1 PGPAGG
7 FPGPRRGPGGGPGT
21 RPRPV
26 GVGLGGSG
34 GASGDPRRGRVDRDG
49 PQLAADEPACTTYVV
64 VPFSAPPPVVDPSD
78 PAAPQD
84 SAARPASTPRSL
96 GVLALYDRLGSDEF
110 DDSDLVMLRTF
121 AAQAAVAVDNVRIHR
136 EAQRLSRTDP
146 LTGLW
151 NYRQL
156 QETLH
161 REIERANRFRR
172 RLTVL
177 ALDLDR
183 FKEVHATCG
192 PLAGGAVPKEFA
204 PRIRGEIREI
214 DGAFRNGGE
223 EFVVLLP
230 ETDVSGGAVVA
241 ERLGAVVRGE
251 PIEVD
256 VAGKPVRIPV
266 TVSIGVAVYPDHG
279 ESGQQVLDA
288 ADEALYAAKASG
300 RDTYRV
306 AGSSSRSADRDT
318 VPAAV
323 ASQEGDVPPA
333 GGASFGPHPP
343 RQTRGR

>member
-1 PGPAGG
+1 M
-7 FPGPRRGPGGGPGT
+7 
-21 RPRPV
+21 
-26 GVGLGGSG
+26 
-34 GASGDPRRGRVDRDG
+34 
-49 PQLAADEPACTTYVV
+49 
-64 VPFSAPPPVVDPSD
+64 
-78 PAAPQD
+78 
-84 SAARPASTPRSL
+84 
-96 GVLALYDRLGSDEF
+96 LALYDRLGSDEF

-183 FKEVHATCG
+183 FKEINDTYGH
-192 PLAGGAVPKEFA
+192 LAGDAVLKRVRPPDPRGDPGDRRRVPQRRRGVRGAPA
-204 PRIRGEIREI
+204 GDRR
-214 DGAFRNGGE
+214 
-223 EFVVLLP
+223 
-230 ETDVSGGAVVA
+230 SGGAVVA